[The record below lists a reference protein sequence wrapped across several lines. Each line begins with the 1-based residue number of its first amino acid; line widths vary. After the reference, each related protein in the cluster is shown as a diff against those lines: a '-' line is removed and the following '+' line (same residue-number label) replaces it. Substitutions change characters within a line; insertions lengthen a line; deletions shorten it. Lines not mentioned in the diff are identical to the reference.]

1 MHASCVCVRESSL
14 YYRLRRAEAAVAMAS
29 LAMRRGKQLQQKR
42 GIIVGGGEGG
52 ERRKKQPTMEI
63 SEFVSSRF

>member
-1 MHASCVCVRESSL
+1 MHVSCVCERESSL
-14 YYRLRRAEAAVAMAS
+14 YYRLQRAEAAVAMAS
-29 LAMRRGKQLQQKR
+29 LAVRRGKQLQQKR
-42 GIIVGGGEGG
+42 GDHDHRRRGG